1 MRFPRIVIRATEFPL
16 RVLKCCRP
24 TRCGAARAA
33 RAVARALS
41 SRRFVVYGLGLVI
54 ALELSVLG
62 IGVVRRLEV
71 AAARTQHAADVYM
84 AAVEVESFGRQM
96 SNRSSGATEISASA
110 GKHAP
115 EEPAPVAGDGAPPLL
130 PRDVNTIVW
139 EETGVDITDYG
150 TPAQN
155 STPQAGTPAP
165 IIATDSAGTPLNN
178 EDAEELDRLIRKAV
192 TAMVAGD
199 MRLCVLCLEQGRAL
213 SPEHPALL
221 YYYGMAYDKLLNPD
235 KARDFYAQVFR
246 QRDRAGRYFE
256 RASRRLTYGLA
267 QPSAMRGKLSF
278 GPPLVRHTFDDYT
291 GDSVT
296 MRLPV
301 MLAPGEEVRVEDI
314 LIRVRFFVLVN
325 NSKIEFSENYA
336 PQVQWEHATQ
346 TFDEQEEN
354 LIVTYN
360 LPPLTNEEQGV
371 YGSRRYYGYTA
382 KLYYR
387 GEPLDCLSSPSA
399 LLLHEQMLDARAA
412 RAHAPGPESSGL
424 LPEDELTTDDG
435 LVPEFGDEE
444 LPLPDEEAIPAA
456 DAADEE
462 KTGDDTETPF
472 SRFIEEIDPS

>member
-1 MRFPRIVIRATEFPL
+1 MIRATEFLL
-16 RVLKCCRP
+16 RTLKNCRP
-24 TRCGAARAA
+24 TRRGAAGAA

-54 ALELSVLG
+54 ALELCVLG

-84 AAVEVESFGRQM
+84 AAVEVQSFGQQM
-96 SNRSSGATEISASA
+96 SARNGGAAEISASSGSGGNEA
-110 GKHAP
+110 TP
-115 EEPAPVAGDGAPPLL
+115 DEPSAGDEAPPLQ

-139 EETGVDITDYG
+139 EETGVDIGDYG
-150 TPAQN
+150 TPDKPAE
-155 STPQAGTPAP
+155 QAGDAPAAIVP
-165 IIATDSAGTPLNN
+165 TDAAGNALNA
-178 EDAEELDRLIRKAV
+178 EDADELDRLIRKAV

-199 MRLCVLCLEQGRAL
+199 MRLCVLCLEQGRTLA
-213 SPEHPALL
+213 PEYPALL
-221 YYYGMAYDKLLNPD
+221 YYYGMAYDKLLNPE
-235 KARDFYAQVFR
+235 KARDFYTQVFR
-246 QRDRAGRYFE
+246 QRDRAGKYFE
-256 RASRRLTYGLA
+256 RASRRLTFGLA

-278 GPPLVRHTFDDYT
+278 GPPLVRHSFDDYT

-325 NSKIEFSENYA
+325 NTKIEFSENYA
-336 PQVQWEHATQ
+336 PQVQWENATQ
-346 TFDEQEEN
+346 TFDAQEEN

-360 LPPLTNEEQGV
+360 LPPLSSEEQGV

-412 RAHAPGPESSGL
+412 RAHSRSSGDYNL
-424 LPEDELTTDDG
+424 LPDTGVTTDDG
-435 LVPEFGDEE
+435 LVPEFADE
-444 LPLPDEEAIPAA
+444 LPLPDEEAIPAV
-456 DAADEE
+456 DEDISTDEE
-462 KTGDDTETPF
+462 SSGDETETPF

>member
-1 MRFPRIVIRATEFPL
+1 M
-16 RVLKCCRP
+16 
-24 TRCGAARAA
+24 
-33 RAVARALS
+33 
-41 SRRFVVYGLGLVI
+41 
-54 ALELSVLG
+54 LG

-71 AAARTQHAADVYM
+71 AAEHTQHAADVYM
-84 AAVEVESFGRQM
+84 AAVEAQAFGEQVLSR
-96 SNRSSGATEISASA
+96 NSGTAEISANSA
-110 GKHAP
+110 S
-115 EEPAPVAGDGAPPLL
+115 PADDSATDFSAGDGDAPPLQ

-139 EETGVDITDYG
+139 EETGVDIGDY
-150 TPAQN
+150 
-155 STPQAGTPAP
+155 STPDRSTRPGTTAPAAIVPTDAAGNA
-165 IIATDSAGTPLNN
+165 LNA
-178 EDAEELDRLIRKAV
+178 EDADELDRLIRKAV

-199 MRLCVLCLEQGRAL
+199 MRLCILCLEQGRTLA
-213 SPEHPALL
+213 PEHPALL

-235 KARDFYAQVFR
+235 KARDFYTQVFR

-278 GPPLVRHTFDDYT
+278 GPPLLRHSYDEST

-301 MLAPGEEVRVEDI
+301 LLAPGEEVRVQDI

-360 LPPLTNEEQGV
+360 LPPLSGEEQGV

-412 RAHAPGPESSGL
+412 RAHMYTSEKSDL
-424 LPEDELTTDDG
+424 LPDDGLTTDDG
-435 LVPEFGDEE
+435 LVPEFIEDDLNQPE
-444 LPLPDEEAIPAA
+444 EEAVPAA
-456 DAADEE
+456 GEE
-462 KTGDDTETPF
+462 GDDVGTETPF